1 MNNVTIKNFVTD
13 HNLNRED
20 LSPVEIQ
27 ELYRLVQ
34 EIQQRNFQYS
44 SDLSRY
50 IARNKL
56 GFKYP
61 NISGIV
67 TMEGEGTSWKFKGG
81 FPSKIYR
88 LVCTILKLRSNGS
101 RARATG
107 FKSYASLGY

>member
-1 MNNVTIKNFVTD
+1 MNYVTMKNFVRD
-13 HNLNRED
+13 NNLSHES
-20 LSPVEIQ
+20 LSQLEIE

-44 SDLSRY
+44 SELSRY
-50 IARNKL
+50 IANNKL

-67 TMEGEGTSWKFKGG
+67 TMESEATSWKFKGG

-88 LVCTILKLRSNGS
+88 LVCTILDLRSNGS
-101 RARATG
+101 YPRATG

>member
-1 MNNVTIKNFVTD
+1 MNYVTMKSFVKEN
-13 HNLNRED
+13 NLSRER
-20 LSPVEIQ
+20 LTQLEIE

-34 EIQQRNFQYS
+34 EIHQRKFQYS
-44 SDLSRY
+44 SELSQY
-50 IARNKL
+50 IANNKL

-67 TMEGEGTSWKFKGG
+67 KMKSQGTSWKFKGG
-81 FPSKIYR
+81 FPPNIYR
-88 LVCTILKLRSNGS
+88 LVCKILNLSSYGT